1 MKGTIITVFLALTA
15 TMASAQSREIDSL
28 ETLLKKAALHDTS
41 KIALLNNLSYAY
53 IYVDPTRGLSYAN
66 QSIDLC
72 IRFKNNRRLG
82 TAYNYK
88 ALNYASLGNDTLAIT
103 WYNQAIRLARLNFNK
118 DGEGRALNN
127 LAILYTD
134 RSEYKKAL
142 GLRINALK
150 LFEELKNNKAIG
162 SLYNNIGVTYL
173 YLADYPEALAYYFKA
188 LGIGQI
194 MGDPNAQAQAL
205 MNIGLVYKKLGNYR
219 STFAYYQKSLT
230 LYRQLGDQQQLANM
244 YANLATAYDE
254 QGQQQKALQL
264 YNQALAINRQI
275 KYKRG
280 EAGNLTNIGIVYSNM
295 RAYSESFHYLKQ
307 ALGLYEQSP
316 DYNSMSVI
324 YNELAELMLTAPDTS
339 LAKLNLL
346 KSRLLEA
353 RSYVALGIKLSHES
367 GSAEREMNGWQTQ
380 SLIHEKLHQYDAAL
394 SDYKKYTRLK
404 DSIFNDEKKLAIT
417 RTEIQFEADKKQA
430 LAEAAVQRE
439 KIVKNTIMAGAG
451 LLGLAAVAL
460 FISYKKRRD
469 GVQVQQDLIH
479 RSKVSAIE
487 MKVLRLQLN
496 PHFIFN
502 SLNSISNFITRNDIK
517 TADYFLAKFA
527 RLMRGTLEN
536 SEEREISLAEE
547 LQMTELYMQLEAIR
561 LNQRFTYEFKVSA
574 DIDPNTTLVPPLILQ
589 PFVENSIW
597 HGFAGKDEKGHIL
610 IEITRQEQLLLCFVT
625 DDGIGRHEKTKA
637 EGKKSFGV
645 KITADRLA
653 LLNRSKDN
661 LAGVRIIDLEKG
673 TRVELK
679 LPYES
684 HFEA

>member
-1 MKGTIITVFLALTA
+1 MKGIIIAILLTLIAPTV
-15 TMASAQSREIDSL
+15 SAQNKKIDSL
-28 ETLLKKAALHDTS
+28 ESLLKRVASRDTS
-41 KIALLNNLSYAY
+41 KIAILNELAFAY
-53 IYVDPTRGLSYAN
+53 INVNPTRGLSYAN

-88 ALNYASLGNDTLAIT
+88 ALNYSSLGNDTLAIT
-103 WYNQAIRLARLNFNK
+103 WYTQAIRLARLNFDK
-118 DGEGRALNN
+118 DGEGRVLNN

-142 GLRINALK
+142 GLRLNALK
-150 LFEELKNNKAIG
+150 LFGELKNNKAIG

-188 LGIGQI
+188 LGIAQI

-219 STFAYYQKSLT
+219 NTFAYYQKSLK
-230 LYRQLGDQQQLANM
+230 LYRQLGDQQQLAGM

-254 QGQQQKALQL
+254 QGQQQKALEL
-264 YNQALAINRQI
+264 YNQALAISRQI

-280 EAGNLTNIGIVYSNM
+280 EASNLTNIGIVYGNLGV
-295 RAYSESFHYLKQ
+295 YSTAFHYLQQ
-307 ALGLYEQSP
+307 ALGLYQQSP

-324 YNELAELMLTAPDTS
+324 YNELAELTLTAPDTA

-346 KSRLLEA
+346 KDRLMAA
-353 RSYVALGIKLSHES
+353 RAYAALCIKLSHES
-367 GSAEREMNGWQTQ
+367 GAAEREMNGWQTQ
-380 SLIHEKLHQYDAAL
+380 SLIQEKLHQYDAAL
-394 SDYKKYTRLK
+394 GDYKKYTRLK
-404 DSIFNDEKKLAIT
+404 DSIFNDEKKQAVA

-439 KIVKNTIMAGAG
+439 KIVKNTIMAGSG
-451 LLGLAAVAL
+451 LLGLTAVTL

-469 GVQVQQDLIH
+469 AIQVKQDLLH

-502 SLNSISNFITRNDIK
+502 SLNSISNFITRNDVK

-536 SEEREISLAEE
+536 SEEKEISLAEE

-561 LNQRFTYEFKVSA
+561 LDHKFTYEFKIA
-574 DIDPNTTLVPPLILQ
+574 EHINPELTLVPPLILQ

-597 HGFAGKDEKGHIL
+597 HGFAGKEGKGHLL
-610 IEITRQEQLLLCFVT
+610 IEIMRDDQVLHCTIT
-625 DDGIGRHEKTKA
+625 DDGVGRQEKSK

-645 KITADRLA
+645 KITGDRLA
-653 LLNRSKDN
+653 LLNRSKDTR
-661 LAGVRIIDLEKG
+661 AGVHIIDLEKG

-679 LPYES
+679 LPYET